1 MNINSI
7 LEKADLFTKLIKDS
21 GFSRNLNDYIN
32 FINQNKSIVSF
43 MDITKKVLDKFEE
56 FENNSLEEELSL
68 ILKKSPSFLD
78 DKKLIEELNDLYTD
92 TQIDVNTYFSKLQ
105 NILNRL
111 KTSLDKNIG
120 EVDVLIS
127 NFTPYQTQALSY
139 EQKDENAVLALV
151 FNDLNSIS
159 TIKGFYKVLKKWN
172 KTLYLYHQLLKSDT
186 PQEIE
191 LECVQEGCIEVVF
204 NFNFDLALS
213 LTDVINHGMDLLFS
227 YIIYK
232 EGKTKLSKHMT
243 KIKKIKD
250 LEEQEE
256 KVFLENLNEELYEY
270 LLEEHNKA
278 LEKDPNINKES
289 VEQKVKD
296 VSSVIFEHLI
306 KGNKLKLLTKIE
318 LETANEETE
327 EENQVDK
334 QEELRENTAK
344 LHEKLKNN
352 REEVEILLEYLEL
365 PKEDIEKE

>member
-7 LEKADLFTKLIKDS
+7 LEKANLFTKLIKES
-21 GFSRNLNDYIN
+21 GFSRDLNDYIN
-32 FINQNKSIVSF
+32 FINQNKNIVSF
-43 MDITKKVLDKFEE
+43 TNVTKKILDKYEE
-56 FENNSLEEELSL
+56 FENNSLDEELSL
-68 ILKKSPSFLD
+68 ILKQNTSFLKD
-78 DKKLIEELNDLYTD
+78 GKIITELNELYTD

-105 NILNRL
+105 NILNKL
-111 KTSLDKNIG
+111 KSSLDKNIS
-120 EVDVLIS
+120 EVDIIIS
-127 NFTPYQTQALSY
+127 NFSPYQTQSLSY
-139 EQKDENAVLALV
+139 EQKDENVVLALV
-151 FNDLNSIS
+151 FNDFNSIS

-186 PQEIE
+186 PEEIE

-227 YIIYK
+227 YVVYK

-250 LEEQEE
+250 LEDQEE

-270 LLEEHNKA
+270 LMDEHKKA
-278 LEKDPNINKES
+278 LDKDPNINKES
-289 VEQKVKD
+289 VSQKVKD
-296 VSSVIFEHLI
+296 ITSVIFEHLI

-318 LETANEETE
+318 IDTEREESE
-327 EENQVDK
+327 ESSEIDK

-352 REEVEILLEYLEL
+352 KKEVENLLEYLEL
-365 PKEDIEKE
+365 PKEDIE